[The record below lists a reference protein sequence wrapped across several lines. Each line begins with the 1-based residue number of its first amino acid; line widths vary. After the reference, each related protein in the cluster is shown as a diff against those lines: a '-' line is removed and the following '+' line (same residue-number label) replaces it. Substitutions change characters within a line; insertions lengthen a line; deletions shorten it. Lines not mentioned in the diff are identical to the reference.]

1 MDASFVNFK
10 IMNKPTVNYIRF
22 SLSGSTKAIKNTI
35 PKIDELYEQIS
46 VAKRDTTES
55 CHLRKG

>member
-46 VAKRDTTES
+46 VAKRDTTE
-55 CHLRKG
+55 